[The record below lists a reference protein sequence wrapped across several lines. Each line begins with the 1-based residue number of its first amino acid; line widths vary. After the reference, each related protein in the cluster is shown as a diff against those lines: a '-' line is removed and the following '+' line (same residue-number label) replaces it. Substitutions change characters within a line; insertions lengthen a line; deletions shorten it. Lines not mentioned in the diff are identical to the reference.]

1 MRGVEVVVELSREV
15 DHAIGESEVG
25 AAAAISAPLL
35 RDVRP
40 EQKESVVLHASTRFA
55 SSSFTGSHISTC
67 TAHVQRHWQV
77 GPVGRRDLTRG
88 AHPLEHLS

>member
-1 MRGVEVVVELSREV
+1 MSGVEVVVELSPEV

-40 EQKESVVLHASTRFA
+40 EQKESMVLHASNVAGCVAQTVKARTR
-55 SSSFTGSHISTC
+55 
-67 TAHVQRHWQV
+67 
-77 GPVGRRDLTRG
+77 P
-88 AHPLEHLS
+88 